1 MVERIRSLLAK
12 FPEDDTAVRG
22 LVASDDNF
30 IALCQEYRKVIEL
43 LDRFDTEVERFTQ
56 LRVLTEVARLTQ
68 LRASLEEE
76 LLSRIEGYEP
86 H

>member
-12 FPEDDTAVRG
+12 FPEDETAVRG
-22 LVASDDNF
+22 LVASDANF
-30 IALCQEYRKVIEL
+30 NALCQEYRKVVDL
-43 LDRFDTEVERFTQ
+43 LDRFDTVVKWFTQ
-56 LRVLTEVARLTQ
+56 LRALTEVARLTQ

>member
-1 MVERIRSLLAK
+1 M
-12 FPEDDTAVRG
+12 RG

-30 IALCQEYRKVIEL
+30 NALCQEYRKVIEL